1 MSAATE
7 GSAVVRRS
15 LSISRVL
22 LLAHRWAGLVLGLV
36 LVVIGVTGSILS
48 FQREIDAALNPGLYR
63 ASGPADPALGYAEI
77 LRRAEAATGRP
88 AGSIRPPDAV
98 WPVWIVSP
106 PRMRGGPPAASA
118 YLDPATGALL
128 GERDARG
135 SFIATTRQL
144 HDTLLLR
151 DWGGHEAVGWLG
163 VLLILFS
170 LSGIWLWWP
179 KQGSLGRALVT
190 IRRRPS
196 VVFNLD
202 LHRVIGIWMAVVLA
216 VVSLS
221 GVVLIFPAWFRPML
235 GVAEPVQAAPAPPRR
250 DPMLLDADAAAAAAL
265 AHLPGQVV
273 TGVLLPSRQRQAWQV
288 TTRPAEGSA
297 EVRARSFI
305 TIDPWS
311 GAVLE
316 ERGPRTRGAG
326 EEAMAMQ
333 RWLHGGALLGWGGR
347 ILVFLSGLAMPV
359 LFVTGLAAWL
369 LRRRNRRRLKTRS
382 QGMPA

>member
-36 LVVIGVTGSILS
+36 LVLIGITGSILS
-48 FQREIDAALNPGLYR
+48 FQREIDAALNPALYR
-63 ASGPADPALGYAEI
+63 ASGPADAALGFAEI

-288 TTRPAEGSA
+288 TTRPAESSP